1 MEDFAS
7 LEGVVRIRILRGLA
21 LFGLESNSTPC
32 SGHVIPHR
40 YCTVRVQTIKP
51 VNASKIENQ
60 AFRFSICPEILVLMS
75 RITIEHRA
83 SSIEHRAS
91 SIEHRASSIEHRA
104 SSIEHRASR
113 PSKHSY
119 I

>member
-83 SSIEHRAS
+83 SSIETFEALIHM
-91 SIEHRASSIEHRA
+91 IEELADDVNQ
-104 SSIEHRASR
+104 
-113 PSKHSY
+113 
-119 I
+119 